1 MRKRTTRSIPLCLL
15 ALITAVFFGQ
25 SAFGWQDEDG
35 RVGLSHG
42 RVDLSP
48 GEDAENQD
56 ADGGAKLLQVGDRSA
71 IHVNVSG
78 LAPGATYD
86 VVVSSGEESGSL
98 GSITTRD
105 GGVMPSRCYTGKLES
120 PEEPEELPGEPEALP
135 EEPAVDAGDGEAAGE
150 DVADIGDE
158 ADAMEEDGMDD
169 AAEGEERDRPD
180 PRDRDNDRPDPR
192 DRDNDRPDPRDRDDD
207 RPDPRDRDDDRPDP
221 RDRDDDRPD
230 PRDRDDDRGHDWGN
244 GWGNDRDNDRGRSH
258 GWNFWRPSRKASG
271 SVTITL
277 NRDYSEATY
286 RIKVRRLGAEVS
298 GVRIVLGDDTV
309 IESEDLRGSF
319 ELAEGQVAAMAEGA
333 TVEIY
338 TSDEDGAASL
348 ALSGGVSACF
358 PFLDRMRER
367 LAARRAGKGVLR
379 FDTSRDDVLP
389 MGAESLEDLVGA
401 TMSVADAD
409 GAVMMAGDIGELSSA
424 RVRHPRHPGRNG
436 PDRDRGDRDDDAAD
450 DDDGGDVADNAGDEA
465 GDDAADNGADEAV
478 VEEVADGVGAAF
490 EELLELDAP
499 ELSFDVLEPHNARF
513 LRGDSNDDGQVDV
526 SDAVAVLSYL
536 FQGGVAP
543 YCADASDANDDG
555 EVNIGDPIVVLRSLF
570 QGTARIMAPYPR
582 AGYDRTPDELDCDV
596 YEN

>member
-1 MRKRTTRSIPLCLL
+1 MRKRNTRSIPLCLL

-35 RVGLSHG
+35 RVGVSHG

-48 GEDAENQD
+48 PEDAENQD

-86 VVVSSGEESGSL
+86 VVVSSGEESGSI

-105 GGVMPSRCYTGKLES
+105 GGVMPSRCYNGKLES
-120 PEEPEELPGEPEALP
+120 PEEPEVLPEEPEALP
-135 EEPAVDAGDGEAAGE
+135 EEAVVDAGDGEAAGE
-150 DVADIGDE
+150 EEVADMGDD
-158 ADAMEEDGMDD
+158 AGAMEEDGMDD
-169 AAEGEERDRPD
+169 VAEGDEGEGRDRRDWDWGNDRPD

-192 DRDNDRPDPRDRDDD
+192 DRDND
-207 RPDPRDRDDDRPDP
+207 
-221 RDRDDDRPD
+221 
-230 PRDRDDDRGHDWGN
+230 WGN
-244 GWGNDRDNDRGRSH
+244 GRGNDRGRSH

-338 TSDEDGAASL
+338 TTDEDGSASL

-409 GAVMMAGDIGELSSA
+409 GAVMLAGDIGELSSA

-436 PDRDRGDRDDDAAD
+436 PDRDRGDDAAD
-450 DDDGGDVADNAGDEA
+450 DDDGGDVADNEGDEA
-465 GDDAADNGADEAV
+465 GDDAADNGGDEAV
-478 VEEVADGVGAAF
+478 AEEAADGVGAAF
-490 EELLELDAP
+490 EEVLELEAP

-526 SDAVAVLSYL
+526 SDAVAVLGYL
-536 FQGGVAP
+536 FQGGEAP

-555 EVNIGDPIVVLRSLF
+555 EVNIGDPILMLRSLF
-570 QGTARIMAPYPR
+570 QGTARISAPYPR
-582 AGYDRTPDELDCDV
+582 AGYDRTPYELDCDV

>member
-120 PEEPEELPGEPEALP
+120 PEEPEELPAEPEALP
-135 EEPAVDAGDGEAAGE
+135 EEAAVDAGDGEAAGE
-150 DVADIGDE
+150 DAAAVGGE

-169 AAEGEERDRPD
+169 AAEGDERERPERPD

-207 RPDPRDRDDDRPDP
+207 RPDPRDRDDDR
-221 RDRDDDRPD
+221 
-230 PRDRDDDRGHDWGN
+230 GHDWGN
-244 GWGNDRDNDRGRSH
+244 WGNDRDNDRGRSH

-286 RIKVRRLGAEVS
+286 SIKVRRLRGEVS

-309 IESEDLRGSF
+309 IESEDLRGRF

-338 TSDEDGAASL
+338 TSDEDGSASL

-379 FDTSRDDVLP
+379 FDTARDDVLP
-389 MGAESLEDLVGA
+389 MGAESLGDLVGA

-409 GAVMMAGDIGELSSA
+409 GAVMLAGEIGELSSA
-424 RVRHPRHPGRNG
+424 RVRHPRHPGHNG
-436 PDRDRGDRDDDAAD
+436 RGNDRGDRDDGGAD
-450 DDDGGDVADNAGDEA
+450 DA
-465 GDDAADNGADEAV
+465 DDAADNDDGDDVADNDAGGDDAAEGGDEAV
-478 VEEVADGVGAAF
+478 AEEVADGVGAAF
-490 EELLELDAP
+490 EELLELNAP

-526 SDAVAVLSYL
+526 SDAVAVLGYL
-536 FQGGVAP
+536 FQGGEAP

-555 EVNIGDPIVVLRSLF
+555 EINIGDPIVVLRSLF

>member
-1 MRKRTTRSIPLCLL
+1 MRIRTTRSLPMCLL

-192 DRDNDRPDPRDRDDD
+192 DRD
-207 RPDPRDRDDDRPDP
+207 
-221 RDRDDDRPD
+221 
-230 PRDRDDDRGHDWGN
+230 DDRGHDWGN
-244 GWGNDRDNDRGRSH
+244 GWGNGRDNDRGRSH

-401 TMSVADAD
+401 TMAVADAD

>member
-56 ADGGAKLLQVGDRSA
+56 ADGGAKLLQIGDRSA

-158 ADAMEEDGMDD
+158 ADAMEEDGVDD

-192 DRDNDRPDPRDRDDD
+192 DRDNDR
-207 RPDPRDRDDDRPDP
+207 
-221 RDRDDDRPD
+221 
-230 PRDRDDDRGHDWGN
+230 GHDWGN
-244 GWGNDRDNDRGRSH
+244 GRDNDRGRSH

-277 NRDYSEATY
+277 NRDYSAATY

>member
-42 RVDLSP
+42 RGDLSP
-48 GEDAENQD
+48 PADAENQD

-71 IHVNVSG
+71 IHVYVSG

-86 VVVSSGEESGSL
+86 VVVSSGEESGSI

-120 PEEPEELPGEPEALP
+120 PEEPEVLPGEPEALP

-150 DVADIGDE
+150 EEVADLGDD
-158 ADAMEEDGMDD
+158 AAAMEDDGMDAVAD
-169 AAEGEERDRPD
+169 DGEGRGRPDRERDNDRPDPRDRDNDRPD

-192 DRDNDRPDPRDRDDD
+192 DRDNDRPDPRDRDDG
-207 RPDPRDRDDDRPDP
+207 RHDPRDRDNDHG
-221 RDRDDDRPD
+221 
-230 PRDRDDDRGHDWGN
+230 RGWN
-244 GWGNDRDNDRGRSH
+244 WGWGNQRGRSH

-277 NRDYSEATY
+277 NRDYSEASY
-286 RIKVRRLGAEVS
+286 RIKVRRLQGEVS
-298 GVRIVLGDDTV
+298 GVRIVLSDDTV
-309 IESEDLRGSF
+309 IESENLRGSF
-319 ELAEGQVAAMAEGA
+319 ELADGQVAAMAEGA

-338 TSDEDGAASL
+338 TADDDGAASL

-367 LAARRAGKGVLR
+367 IAARRAGKGVLR

-389 MGAESLEDLVGA
+389 MGAESLNDLVGA

-409 GAVMMAGDIGELSSA
+409 GAVMLAGDIGELSSA
-424 RVRHPRHPGRNG
+424 RVRHPRHPGRNDR
-436 PDRDRGDRDDDAAD
+436 DRDRGDRGDRGDDDDDAAD
-450 DDDGGDVADNAGDEA
+450 DDAGGDDVAEGEGDEAGDVADNGGDEA
-465 GDDAADNGADEAV
+465 
-478 VEEVADGVGAAF
+478 ADGVGAAF
-490 EELLELDAP
+490 EELLELEAP

-526 SDAVAVLSYL
+526 SDAVAVLGYL
-536 FQGGVAP
+536 FQGGEAP

-555 EVNIGDPIVVLRSLF
+555 EINIGDPILMLRSLF
-570 QGTARIMAPYPR
+570 QGTARISAPYPR